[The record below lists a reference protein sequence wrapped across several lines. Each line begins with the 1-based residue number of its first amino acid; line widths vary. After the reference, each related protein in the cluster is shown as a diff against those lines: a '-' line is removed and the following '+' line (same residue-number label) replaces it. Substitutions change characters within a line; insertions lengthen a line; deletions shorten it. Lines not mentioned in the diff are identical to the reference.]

1 MWTGLDPYTYSRTW
15 PNHIQLRSVSTN
27 AKQDQVHT
35 EKNHYIT
42 SHKVS

>member
-1 MWTGLDPYTYSRTW
+1 MWTGLDPYTYFRTL

-35 EKNHYIT
+35 EKNHYT
-42 SHKVS
+42 SSHKIS